1 MKRISRLPVWWQ
13 LFIGLACCFLFSL
26 IVICASFFIDIK
38 EAEKNNWS
46 YLHRMNSQW
55 ELEIET
61 ITKNLDYLQY
71 LPLIDKDIMTNL
83 RNDYQKQSL
92 KKQLSNS
99 NYVNNIL
106 EDICGINPFILRAT
120 ILTKNGNIY
129 GNFVEDSLKQ
139 VEQAQDHIVYSK
151 AGHKNEKYITD
162 IYEGEINMLPYK
174 LLTIAYAMYPVTS
187 DEKLATIYIDLNFEE
202 IEKSFS
208 VFSNNEIECCLFNK
222 NGMIYSSEKENTFL
236 LKDVKNIYENSDH
249 QGVLETD
256 GTVWNAY
263 VVKITDLDWYL
274 VQCMPKKSFTFNSTK
289 NILPFCF
296 LVLMIFVFLL
306 FGGMQ
311 LISRITKPISEFSNA
326 LNQVTLHKKQKPRHI
341 QLSEDVPEEI
351 STMVSGYND
360 LVSRIEE
367 NIILAYKNEISQ
379 KKTELQKNVCDF
391 YAWKRFSDFC
401 DRNHWEKINENF
413 TDYYTAQRLYHAI
426 YLLENLATIDQNSDP
441 YKEIL
446 SYVKSHGINLKEN
459 KKYYFYF
466 KNYFCFESY
475 RLGWEICDTPIGEW
489 GSRAVRALCRFY
501 SVASALNIKID
512 ESKIRRFVNC
522 VDRNEGIS
530 TLSIGQKILYKG
542 LVHHYLFLS
551 KIKGFLLLRNLE

>member
-1 MKRISRLPVWWQ
+1 MILSIVMPVYNVIDFIDRSIKSIIKQSFQSWELILIDDGSTDGSGERAEYWATKDKRIRVFHQKNMGASAARNH
-13 LFIGLACCFLFSL
+13 GLTQCNGLYIYFVDA
-26 IVICASFFIDIK
+26 D
-38 EAEKNNWS
+38 
-46 YLHRMNSQW
+46 
-55 ELEIET
+55 
-61 ITKNLDYLQY
+61 DYLEQG
-71 LPLIDKDIMTNL
+71 LLQEINDEINAHDSDIILVNAKRFFAENKIRGPEL
-83 RNDYQKQSL
+83 
-92 KKQLSNS
+92 
-99 NYVNNIL
+99 YVNNRFSTEML
-106 EDICGINPFILRAT
+106 RRLLLCGFLREPFLKVCKKELIAGKKFQENLKSAND
-120 ILTKNGNIY
+120 LA
-129 GNFVEDSLKQ
+129 FVPDL
-139 VEQAQDHIVYSK
+139 VEK
-151 AGHKNEKYITD
+151 AKKISCTEKHFYL
-162 IYEGEINMLPYK
+162 YNKM
-174 LLTIAYAMYPVTS
+174 
-187 DEKLATIYIDLNFEE
+187 N
-202 IEKSFS
+202 
-208 VFSNNEIECCLFNK
+208 SN
-222 NGMIYSSEKENTFL
+222 S
-236 LKDVKNIYENSDH
+236 
-249 QGVLETD
+249 
-256 GTVWNAY
+256 
-263 VVKITDLDWYL
+263 
-274 VQCMPKKSFTFNSTK
+274 
-289 NILPFCF
+289 
-296 LVLMIFVFLL
+296 
-306 FGGMQ
+306 
-311 LISRITKPISEFSNA
+311 ITK
-326 LNQVTLHKKQKPRHI
+326 
-341 QLSEDVPEEI
+341 
-351 STMVSGYND
+351 
-360 LVSRIEE
+360 
-367 NIILAYKNEISQ
+367 